1 MSDDFKPISVSY
13 SEITDSY
20 ELDDGPTDKASAL
33 YFENIKDHC
42 VIRNSVV
49 SRIHKNL
56 LNFIESEKE
65 FFINENN
72 LNKLLKSENVSY
84 FKVTKSHAKLQY
96 LVRVIDETNKYFA
109 YLFISHDKDND
120 LYSLHNFLITEKNL
134 ETFTNT
140 YEVKNYK
147 QYLKDKNEV
156 YIDWYLG
163 KDSYGELIN
172 SKIKLDVQHSLHNS
186 FYPAITEKYSIDM
199 VDFIENFKESEESVL
214 ILTGMKGSGKTEL
227 IRHIAKQF
235 NTDATL
241 TFNKD
246 IMMSNDFYYEF
257 FTSTTSDLMIIEDAD
272 TLLSKRSDGNPVMDL
287 FLNLSDGLISSS
299 KKKFIFTSNLPNL
312 STIDEALLRKGR
324 CFATVEFE
332 YLTEDQALVI
342 LNQLELNPEEFFEM
356 NGRKE
361 SSLADIMAYSNSTLT
376 SKVKKVERSFGFG
389 K

>member
-1 MSDDFKPISVSY
+1 MSDNFKPINVSY

-20 ELDDGPTDKASAL
+20 EFDGGSPDKASAL

-42 VIRNSVV
+42 IIRNSVV

-65 FFINENN
+65 FFINENK

-96 LVRVIDETNKYFA
+96 LVRVIDEINNYFA

-120 LYSLHNFLITEKNL
+120 LYSLHNFLITEKDL
-134 ETFTNT
+134 ETFINT

-172 SKIKLDVQHSLHNS
+172 SKIKLDIQHSLHNS

-342 LNQLELNPEEFFEM
+342 LNQLDLNSEEFFEI
-356 NGRKE
+356 NGTRE
-361 SSLADIMAYSNSTLT
+361 STLADIMAYSNSTLT
-376 SKVKKVERSFGFG
+376 SKVKKKERTFGFG
-389 K
+389 

>member
-1 MSDDFKPISVSY
+1 MSDFKPIYASY

-20 ELDDGPTDKASAL
+20 ELDDGTSTDKASAL

-42 VIRNSVV
+42 VIRNTVV
-49 SRIHKNL
+49 SKIHNEL
-56 LNFIESEKE
+56 LNFVESEKE
-65 FFINENN
+65 FFITEESLN
-72 LNKLLKSENVSY
+72 LLLTADHISY
-84 FKVTKSHAKLQY
+84 FKTSKAHTKVQY
-96 LVRVIDETNKYFA
+96 LVRLLDEENSKYA
-109 YLFISHDKDND
+109 YLFISYDNGND
-120 LYSLHNFLITEKNL
+120 LYSLHNFLITQKDLESFNEK
-134 ETFTNT
+134 
-140 YEVKNYK
+140 YDVQNYK

-156 YIDWYLG
+156 YIEWFLG
-163 KDSYGELIN
+163 KDSYGELIS
-172 SKIKLDVQHSLHNS
+172 SKIKLDVQHKLHDS
-186 FYPAITEKYSIDM
+186 FYPAITEKYSTDM
-199 VDFIENFKESEESVL
+199 ISFIEQFKNSEESVL

-272 TLLSKRSDGNPVMDL
+272 TMLSKRSDGNPVMDL

-324 CFATVEFE
+324 CFATVEFQ
-332 YLTEDQALVI
+332 YLTEAQASVI
-342 LNQLELNPEEFFEM
+342 LNQLELDSEDFFEM